1 MAQMYKKYHI
11 FDEKINIYNMVTY
24 LKRYPLSI
32 LVIAAILYLSFFK
45 PPQTSISEIKNID
58 KIVHICMYCGL
69 TVILWTEHIRQHF
82 PLIRKHIIIGGVV
95 CPIIMSGLIEIGQ
108 ATLTETRGGDWM
120 DFLANIV
127 GVLLGSLFSYY
138 VLRPYI
144 WKKQHDK

>member
-1 MAQMYKKYHI
+1 MYKKYHI
-11 FDEKINIYNMVTY
+11 FGGEINIYNMITY

-45 PPQTSISEIKNID
+45 PPQTSLNEIKNLD
-58 KIVHICMYCGL
+58 KIVHICMYGGL
-69 TVILWTEHIRQHF
+69 TVILWSEHIRQHF
-82 PLIRKHIIIGGVV
+82 PLIKRHLIIGGII

-120 DFLANIV
+120 DFAANIT
-127 GVLLGSLFSYY
+127 GVILGSIFSYY

-144 WKKQHDK
+144 WKKHNKK

>member
-1 MAQMYKKYHI
+1 MYEKYHI
-11 FDEKINIYNMVTY
+11 FDEKINIYNMITY

-58 KIVHICMYCGL
+58 KIVHICMYGGL
-69 TVILWTEHIRQHF
+69 TVILWSEHLRQHF
-82 PLIRKHIIIGGVV
+82 PLIRKHLIIGGVI

-108 ATLTETRGGDWM
+108 ATLTETRSGDRM
-120 DFLANIV
+120 DFLANIT
-127 GVLLGSLFSYY
+127 GVILGSIFSYY

-144 WKKQHDK
+144 WKKRKNR

>member
-1 MAQMYKKYHI
+1 
-11 FDEKINIYNMVTY
+11 
-24 LKRYPLSI
+24 
-32 LVIAAILYLSFFK
+32 
-45 PPQTSISEIKNID
+45 
-58 KIVHICMYCGL
+58 
-69 TVILWTEHIRQHF
+69 
-82 PLIRKHIIIGGVV
+82 
-95 CPIIMSGLIEIGQ
+95 MSGLIEIGQ

>member
-1 MAQMYKKYHI
+1 MYKKYHI

-82 PLIRKHIIIGGVV
+82 PMIRKHIIIGGVV
-95 CPIIMSGLIEIGQ
+95 CPIIMSGLIEILQ
-108 ATLTETRGGDWM
+108 ATCTGGRRSGDWL
-120 DFLANIV
+120 DFAANTVGATLAAVIGILAV
-127 GVLLGSLFSYY
+127 RY
-138 VLRPYI
+138 RARR
-144 WKKQHDK
+144 

>member
-1 MAQMYKKYHI
+1 MYEKYHI
-11 FDEKINIYNMVTY
+11 FGEKINIYNMITY

-58 KIVHICMYCGL
+58 KVVHICMYGGL
-69 TVILWTEHIRQHF
+69 TVILWSEHLRQHL
-82 PLIRKHIIIGGVV
+82 PIIWKHLITGGVI

-120 DFLANIV
+120 DFLANIT
-127 GVLLGSLFSYY
+127 GVVLGSIFSYY

-144 WKKQHDK
+144 WKKRKNR